1 MPRSAINR
9 RECLASAAALAT
21 TVLFGTSL
29 RAESA
34 DLPRAALFPDEQV
47 VIGGG
52 FPALTLFRRG
62 APSKPLVLFI
72 PGGGH
77 LARIY
82 YGHPQARPEDF
93 LFTHLSRAG
102 FSTLALSYPTSHPAL
117 NRPVPGMTIA
127 QWAQSSA
134 AIATAYIDREK
145 LAARVIVLG
154 WSLGGRVA
162 RDIAVAFRELKI
174 DLELFVGLSAAPPM
188 PGFGSLQPSALV
200 LTREGLRDDS
210 SAQSTIF
217 KSREAQLAVIDRIN
231 GRVVIERDAY
241 ARLYV
246 ADSPINFRG
255 EPERYTDHGLTS
267 DLATAIADQGTF
279 DFASY
284 PLCGVIA
291 AGGPSDARSALTSA
305 AAWGMLNTQALYFQM
320 IKPVLD
326 AREPAP
332 QKWTA
337 IRALMDSLIAR
348 LSRHVD
354 GSHFFFVGEIG
365 AAAVARHVQE
375 LVGEAA
381 AIRRELSTLL
391 A

>member
-1 MPRSAINR
+1 MRPGAINR
-9 RECLASAAALAT
+9 RECLASGAALAT
-21 TVLFGTSL
+21 TALFDTSAG
-29 RAESA
+29 AESP
-34 DLPRAALFPDEQV
+34 DLPRATLFPGERV
-47 VIGGG
+47 VIGAG
-52 FPALTLFRRG
+52 FPALAMFRRG
-62 APSKPLVLFI
+62 APSKPLVLFV

-93 LFTHLSRAG
+93 LFTHLARAG

-117 NRPVPGMTIA
+117 NRPIPGMTIA

-134 AIATAYIDREK
+134 AIAAGYIDKEK
-145 LAARVIVLG
+145 LPARVIVLG

-162 RDIAVAFRELKI
+162 RDIAVAFRELAI
-174 DLELFVGLSAAPPM
+174 ELELFVGLSAALPM
-188 PGFGSLQPSALV
+188 PGFGSLQPAALV

-210 SAQSTIF
+210 SAQSSIF
-217 KSREAQLAVIDRIN
+217 KSREAQLAVSDRIN
-231 GRVVIERDAY
+231 GRVVIERSAY

-255 EPERYTDHGLTS
+255 EPERYTEHGLIP
-267 DLATAIADQGTF
+267 DIATAIADQGTF

-291 AGGPSDARSALTSA
+291 AGGPSDARFALTSA

-326 AREPAP
+326 ARELAP

-337 IRALMDSLIAR
+337 IRALMDGLIAR
-348 LSRHVD
+348 LSRHVE
-354 GSHFFFVGEIG
+354 GSHFFFLGEIG
-365 AAAVARHVQE
+365 AAAAARHIQE
-375 LVGEAA
+375 LVGEGA

>member
-1 MPRSAINR
+1 MRPGEINR
-9 RECLASAAALAT
+9 RECLTAGAALAT
-21 TVLFGTSL
+21 TAFFDAPASAEDRSASRATLF
-29 RAESA
+29 A
-34 DLPRAALFPDEQV
+34 DERLVTGA
-47 VIGGG
+47 G
-52 FPALTLFRRG
+52 FPALAMFRRG
-62 APSKPLVLFI
+62 ETAKPLVLCI

-82 YGHPQARPEDF
+82 YGHPQARREDF
-93 LFTHLSRAG
+93 LLTHLAQAG

-134 AIATAYIDREK
+134 AIAASYIEKEK
-145 LAARVIVLG
+145 LPARVIVLG

-162 RDIAVAFRELKI
+162 RDIALAFRERRIEL
-174 DLELFVGLSAAPPM
+174 DLFVGLSAALPM

-210 SAQSTIF
+210 SAQSSIF

-255 EPERYTDHGLTS
+255 ETERYSDHGLVS
-267 DLATAIADQGTF
+267 DIATAIADQGTF

-291 AGGPSDARSALTSA
+291 AGGPSDARFALTSA

-326 AREPAP
+326 TRELATE
-332 QKWTA
+332 KWTA
-337 IRALMDSLIAR
+337 VRALMGSLITR

-354 GSHFFFVGEIG
+354 GSHFFFVGETG
-365 AAAVARHVQE
+365 AVATARHIQQLVAEAAV
-375 LVGEAA
+375 
-381 AIRRELSTLL
+381 IRRELSTLL